1 MSKYKKE
8 ISIFNQIFKKI
19 ELIND
24 NLNKENDQNQKGED
38 IEKYIKFINVFINIL
53 DTFKPTDLHNEPEP
67 ISVPYL
73 EKYLTY
79 KNIFNQ
85 SKYYQKYYQLKK
97 NLINN
102 NLNLKK

>member
-38 IEKYIKFINVFINIL
+38 IEKYIKFINV
-53 DTFKPTDLHNEPEP
+53 
-67 ISVPYL
+67 
-73 EKYLTY
+73 
-79 KNIFNQ
+79 
-85 SKYYQKYYQLKK
+85 
-97 NLINN
+97 
-102 NLNLKK
+102 